1 VTEVLIRLNT
11 IEADQFI
18 LHYVVE
24 GNGLPAIVVGSA
36 IYYPRTFSKHLRQ
49 HLQLIFMDHRG
60 FGKATSL
67 FDNTSFEL
75 DLLVDDIE
83 KLKQT
88 LGLDKVIIIGH
99 SGHAYMAL
107 QYAKKYPDSVSQVVL
122 IAVSPDQ
129 STLSHQ
135 AADSYFQDSVCDER
149 KAWLEADLRR
159 LPDELAK
166 APGQAFITFCKRLG
180 AKSWYDYQ
188 FDASPLWEGVSV
200 NQEMFDYVWGKLF
213 AEIDITR
220 RLHDFAKPVFLALG
234 KFDYLVA
241 PFYVWNLIRDQFKDL
256 TIRLFEKS
264 SHTPQL
270 EEPEL
275 FDHELLHWLS
285 LLEEKIK

>member
-1 VTEVLIRLNT
+1 MLR
-11 IEADQFI
+11 
-18 LHYVVE
+18 YVVE

-49 HLQLIFMDHRG
+49 ILQLIFIDHRG
-60 FGKATSL
+60 FGEAAAP

-88 LGLDKVIIIGH
+88 LGLGKVIIIGH

-122 IAVSPDQ
+122 IAAGPDQ
-129 STLSHQ
+129 SMLSHQ
-135 AADSYFQDSVCDER
+135 AADSYFRESVCDER
-149 KAWLEADLRR
+149 KAWLAANLRR

-166 APGQAFITFCKRLG
+166 APDQAFITFCKRLG

-213 AEIDITR
+213 AEIDITQG
-220 RLHDFAKPVFLALG
+220 LHDFNKPVFLALG
-234 KFDYLVA
+234 KFDYLIA
-241 PFYVWNLIRDQFKDL
+241 PFYAWNPIRGHFKNL

-264 SHTPQL
+264 SHTPQF
-270 EEPEL
+270 EEAEAFDREL
-275 FDHELLHWLS
+275 IKWLFP
-285 LLEEKIK
+285 